1 MKEPNKKMLDAGKLP
16 PQAPE
21 LEEAVIGAI
30 LLEDCISSVSLIL
43 HPQSFYIQK
52 HSQIYQA
59 VLRLYE
65 KSHPIDLLTI
75 VQELKRTN
83 ELDEIGGAYFV
94 SSLTNRVASSSN
106 VEFHARIIQQKF
118 IQREIIRISSQ
129 TINKA
134 FEEGCDV
141 FDVLESAEH
150 ELYKITAG
158 NIKNDLE
165 STSALVGKAIKE
177 IEKAGQN
184 VDGTSGVPSGIRSI
198 DKITGGW
205 QKSDLIIVAGRP
217 AMGKTAFVISV
228 ASNASFQFNKK
239 VAVFSLEMS
248 KMQLIKRLISSE
260 AEINAEYLKTGR
272 LSSEQWNQLNERVER
287 MYSENLFIDDT
298 PSLSVVE
305 LKAKARRFK
314 EKFNCE
320 LIVVDYLQLMSGEKG
335 SKGNR
340 EQEIA
345 YISRS
350 LKALAKDIDVPIIA
364 LSQLSRA
371 VESRGGDKRPQL
383 SDLRESGAI
392 EQDADMVIFLH
403 RPEYYGITED
413 ANGSS
418 TAGYAEA
425 IIAKHRNGATDSA
438 SMRFVSQFTK
448 FIAWDT
454 EPHNS
459 HLNPNKFFES
469 EKEEF

>member
-320 LIVVDYLQLMSGEKG
+320 CLVKKEARET
-335 SKGNR
+335 GNKKLHT
-340 EQEIA
+340 
-345 YISRS
+345 Y
-350 LKALAKDIDVPIIA
+350 
-364 LSQLSRA
+364 
-371 VESRGGDKRPQL
+371 
-383 SDLRESGAI
+383 
-392 EQDADMVIFLH
+392 QD
-403 RPEYYGITED
+403 P
-413 ANGSS
+413 
-418 TAGYAEA
+418 
-425 IIAKHRNGATDSA
+425 
-438 SMRFVSQFTK
+438 
-448 FIAWDT
+448 
-454 EPHNS
+454 
-459 HLNPNKFFES
+459 
-469 EKEEF
+469 

>member
-1 MKEPNKKMLDAGKLP
+1 MKETNKNLLDAGKLP

-43 HPQSFYIQK
+43 HPDSFYIQK
-52 HSQIYQA
+52 HSQIYKA

-65 KSHPIDLLTI
+65 KSHPIDMLTI

-94 SSLTNRVASSSN
+94 SSLTNRVASASN

-248 KMQLIKRLISSE
+248 KMQRKV
-260 AEINAEYLKTGR
+260 
-272 LSSEQWNQLNERVER
+272 QLR
-287 MYSENLFIDDT
+287 ID
-298 PSLSVVE
+298 
-305 LKAKARRFK
+305 
-314 EKFNCE
+314 CC
-320 LIVVDYLQLMSGEKG
+320 
-335 SKGNR
+335 
-340 EQEIA
+340 
-345 YISRS
+345 
-350 LKALAKDIDVPIIA
+350 
-364 LSQLSRA
+364 
-371 VESRGGDKRPQL
+371 
-383 SDLRESGAI
+383 
-392 EQDADMVIFLH
+392 
-403 RPEYYGITED
+403 
-413 ANGSS
+413 
-418 TAGYAEA
+418 
-425 IIAKHRNGATDSA
+425 
-438 SMRFVSQFTK
+438 
-448 FIAWDT
+448 
-454 EPHNS
+454 
-459 HLNPNKFFES
+459 
-469 EKEEF
+469 